1 MSEQN
6 DQVQPDDQLPDDHD
20 PAFGDEVYQPDAPAE
35 GDQREDTTL
44 LDQSD
49 TLDDRGLDQVI
60 DEGYSPPER
69 PLGVD
74 HHGVTAAEQ
83 REGESL
89 DRRLSEEVPEPDPYR
104 SAERRGEPGAEDG
117 PVDSGQVGDERSG
130 RLVAPDE
137 GVREPGDAGPEAA
150 DVGIDNAGASAEE
163 AAVHTVDPA
172 RDDVLEPD
180 QPDTAPGGGPR

>member
-1 MSEQN
+1 MSEQHEPT
-6 DQVQPDDQLPDDHD
+6 DVPTPGDHD

-69 PLGVD
+69 PLGAE
-74 HHGVTAAEQ
+74 HHGVTAEEQ

-104 SAERRGEPGAEDG
+104 AAESRDEPGAEDG
-117 PVDSGQVGDERSG
+117 PADSGQVGAERSG

-137 GVREPGDAGPEAA
+137 GVREARDDGPEAT

-180 QPDTAPGGGPR
+180 RPDAAGSDRRE